1 MTSIVL
7 LGESWGA
14 QEDIEKR
21 AFVGPAGR
29 LLRKLMR
36 QAGLDD
42 REARF
47 TNVVALRPYELSG
60 TVKIKSNKFAL
71 LCHRA
76 KPAGYTL
83 PKCGDHGYLREEFF
97 PELQRLTIEL
107 ELATLQPNVIVPLGG
122 IALWALTGRTNIGTV
137 RGTVSLGR
145 VVGFGTQWHKIVP
158 TYHPSFLLQG
168 GWKHMPTVVADLLKA
183 RRQSASPDISRPS
196 RLIHVA
202 PTLAEC
208 HEFTLSAC
216 VAPRVSCDIET
227 AGGQITHIGFAL
239 SPTRAFVFPFA
250 GGHEGR
256 YWASPADELAAWDCV
271 GRILLSPAEKVFQ
284 NGMFDLSWLW
294 SRMGLPAS
302 NCRHDTMLLQH
313 ARYPEMQK
321 GLGYLGSLYTDEPAW
336 KLMRSHADD
345 LKRDE

>member
-7 LGESWGA
+7 VGESWGA

-36 QAGLDD
+36 HAGLQPD
-42 REARF
+42 EAHF
-47 TNVVALRPYELSG
+47 TNVVALRPYESSG
-60 TVKIKSNKFAL
+60 LKSNKFAL
-71 LCHRA
+71 LCHRT
-76 KPAGYTL
+76 KPEHYAL

-97 PELQRLTIEL
+97 PELQRLAAEL
-107 ELATLQPNVIVPLGG
+107 DAIAPNVIVPLGG
-122 IALWALTGRTNIGTV
+122 IALWSLTGQTNIGSV

-145 VVGFGTQWHKIVP
+145 VIGWGSRDYKILP

-168 GWKHMPTVVADLLKA
+168 GWKHMTAVVADLLKA
-183 RRQSASPDISRPS
+183 KRQSASPTIQRPS
-196 RLIHVA
+196 RLIFVS

-208 HEFTLSAC
+208 QEFALAATS
-216 VAPRVSCDIET
+216 APRISCDIET
-227 AGGQITHIGFAL
+227 AGGQITHVGFAL
-239 SPTRAFVFPFA
+239 SPSRAFVFPFT
-250 GGHEGR
+250 GPHSGR

-271 GRILLSPAEKVFQ
+271 GRILASPAEKVFQ

-294 SRMGLPAS
+294 SRIGLAVS

-313 ARYPEMQK
+313 AHYPELQK

-336 KLMRSHADD
+336 KLMRSKHAA
-345 LKRDE
+345 KRDE